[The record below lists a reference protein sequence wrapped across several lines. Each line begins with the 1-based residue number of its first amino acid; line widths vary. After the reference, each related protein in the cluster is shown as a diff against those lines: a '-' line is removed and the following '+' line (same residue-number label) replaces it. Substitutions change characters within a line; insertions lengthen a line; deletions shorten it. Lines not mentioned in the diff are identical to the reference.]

1 MTTVIKVLGPP
12 GCGKTTFLLKRF
24 RECLSMSCINKM
36 GYFSFSKQAAYEAL
50 ERAEKVIDLTGK
62 DRLVFSTLHSFTY
75 RLLDLHRE
83 EVFNNHHER
92 VFAQRMGLTRQWDND
107 QGVFAVTKDDR
118 IAAIVKYA
126 TVTGRELE
134 EVWKPFAY
142 VIPWAEIQRYVDG
155 LNKYKQAYNLVDF
168 NDMILNA
175 MHSVNIPEFD
185 FLFIDECQDT
195 SKIQWDFIREKLM
208 PKTKVLYLVGDD
220 DQTIFSFA
228 GANSKEFIEFPCD
241 ETILLDQSYR
251 VPAKVQEIANRVIT
265 KVQHRIPKKWKPR
278 EEKGDI
284 NRSVQV
290 VPKLIDIKEVIR
302 AKGEWLILARDN
314 YILSTARN
322 MLRNAGIYYAER
334 RRSYGVRT
342 SETWEPALNSEV
354 FLAAHTYWTLRNVGY
369 VTGTAFLNMCKY
381 MEMSEEAQAVQDE
394 ELITYDNCP
403 KLILHKVLN
412 ENAFSALKGIKPHDI
427 EYLWALCQNN
437 EVDENF
443 ILTAPRVKL
452 ATIHAVKGSE
462 CDNVVLFTD
471 TSPQSHEGLVT
482 PGRRDEEL
490 RIIYVGITRA
500 RRCLWIIEPQTK
512 NTFIKELYKDIELY
526 KEEREEQLKK
536 GKGTRWKKQ

>member
-24 RECLSMSCINKM
+24 RECLSMSCIERM

-107 QGVFAVTKDDR
+107 QGVYAVTKDDR
-118 IAAIVKYA
+118 IAALVKYA
-126 TVTGRELE
+126 TVTGTPIE
-134 EVWKPFAY
+134 EAWKPFAY
-142 VIPWAEIQRYVDG
+142 VIPWLEVQRYVDG
-155 LNKYKQAYNLVDF
+155 LTKYKAAYNLVDF

-175 MHSVNIPEFD
+175 MKAVNIPEFD

-195 SKIQWDFIREKLM
+195 SKIQWDFIRQKLM
-208 PKTKVLYLVGDD
+208 PKTKVMYLVGDD

-251 VPAKVQEIANRVIT
+251 VPAKVQEIADRVIT
-265 KVQHRIPKKWKPR
+265 KVQHRIPKRWKPR
-278 EEKGDI
+278 AEKGDI
-284 NRSVQV
+284 NSSVQV

-314 YILSTARN
+314 YILSHARKI
-322 MLRNAGIYYAER
+322 LRNAGIYYSER

-342 SETWEPALNSEV
+342 AETWEPALSQEA
-354 FLAAHTYWTLRNVGY
+354 FLAAHTYWTFKKVGF
-369 VTGTAFLNMCKY
+369 VTATAFLNMAKY
-381 MEMSEEAQAVQDE
+381 MEMSEEAQEVQDE
-394 ELITYDNCP
+394 QLITHDNCP
-403 KLILHKVLN
+403 KAILDVINTTSTLK
-412 ENAFSALKGIKPHDI
+412 ALKGLRPTDA
-427 EYLWALCQNN
+427 EYIWALNQNN

-443 ILTAPRVKL
+443 ILAAPRVKL

-471 TSPQSHEGLVT
+471 TSPQSHEGLTT

-500 RRCLWIIEPQTK
+500 RRKLWIIEPQTK
-512 NTFIKELYKDIELY
+512 NNFIKELYKGIEAF
-526 KEEREEQLKK
+526 KEELQEKLEKERRRKK
-536 GKGTRWKKQ
+536 

>member
-24 RECLSMSCINKM
+24 RECLSMSCIERM

-118 IAAIVKYA
+118 IAALVKYA
-126 TVTGRELE
+126 TVTGTPLE
-134 EVWKPFAY
+134 EAWKPFAY
-142 VIPWAEIQRYVDG
+142 VIPWLEVQRYVDG
-155 LNKYKQAYNLVDF
+155 LTKYKAAYNLVDF

-175 MHSVNIPEFD
+175 MKAVNIPEFD

-195 SKIQWDFIREKLM
+195 SKIQWDFIRQKLM
-208 PKTKVLYLVGDD
+208 PKTKVMYLVGDD

-251 VPAKVQEIANRVIT
+251 VPAKVQEIADRVIT
-265 KVQHRIPKKWKPR
+265 KVQHRIPKRWKPR
-278 EEKGDI
+278 AEKGDI
-284 NRSVQV
+284 NSSVQV

-302 AKGEWLILARDN
+302 ARGEWLILARDN
-314 YILSTARN
+314 YILSHARKI
-322 MLRNAGIYYAER
+322 LRNAGIYYSER

-342 SETWEPALNSEV
+342 AETWEPALPQEA
-354 FLAAHTYWTLRNVGY
+354 FLAAHTYRTFKKVGF
-369 VTGTAFLNMCKY
+369 VTTTAFLNMAKY
-381 MEMSEEAQAVQDE
+381 MEMSEEAQEVQDE
-394 ELITYDNCP
+394 QLITHDNCP
-403 KLILHKVLN
+403 KAILDVINTTSTLK
-412 ENAFSALKGIKPHDI
+412 ALKGLRPTDA
-427 EYLWALCQNN
+427 EYIWALNQNN

-443 ILTAPRVKL
+443 ILAAPRVKL

-471 TSPQSHEGLVT
+471 TSPQSHDGLIT

-500 RRCLWIIEPQTK
+500 RRKLWIIEPQTK
-512 NTFIKELYKDIELY
+512 NNFIKELYKGIEAF
-526 KEEREEQLKK
+526 KEELNEKLEKERRRQK
-536 GKGTRWKKQ
+536 

>member
-24 RECLSMSCINKM
+24 RECLSMSCIERM

-118 IAAIVKYA
+118 IAALVKYA
-126 TVTGRELE
+126 TVTGTPLE
-134 EVWKPFAY
+134 EAWKPFAY
-142 VIPWAEIQRYVDG
+142 VIPWLEVQRYVDG
-155 LNKYKQAYNLVDF
+155 LTKYKAAYNLVDF

-175 MHSVNIPEFD
+175 MKAVNIPEFD

-195 SKIQWDFIREKLM
+195 SKIQWDFIRQKLM
-208 PKTKVLYLVGDD
+208 PKTKVMYLVGDD

-251 VPAKVQEIANRVIT
+251 VPAKVQEIADRVIT
-265 KVQHRIPKKWKPR
+265 KVQHRIPKRWKPR
-278 EEKGDI
+278 AEKGDI
-284 NRSVQV
+284 NSSVQV

-302 AKGEWLILARDN
+302 ARGEWLILARDN
-314 YILSTARN
+314 YILSHARKI
-322 MLRNAGIYYAER
+322 LRNAGIYYSER

-342 SETWEPALNSEV
+342 AETWEPALPQEA
-354 FLAAHTYWTLRNVGY
+354 FLAAHTYWTFKKVGF
-369 VTGTAFLNMCKY
+369 VTTTAFLNMAKY
-381 MEMSEEAQAVQDE
+381 MEMSEEAQEVQDE
-394 ELITYDNCP
+394 QLITHDNCP
-403 KLILHKVLN
+403 KAILEVIHTTSTLK
-412 ENAFSALKGIKPHDI
+412 ALKGLRPTDA
-427 EYLWALCQNN
+427 EYIWALNQNN

-443 ILTAPRVKL
+443 ILAAPRVKL

-471 TSPQSHEGLVT
+471 TSPQSHDGLIT

-500 RRCLWIIEPQTK
+500 RRKLWIIEPQTK
-512 NTFIKELYKDIELY
+512 NNFIKELYKGIEAF
-526 KEEREEQLKK
+526 KEELNEKLEKERRRQK
-536 GKGTRWKKQ
+536 

>member
-24 RECLSMSCINKM
+24 RECLSMSCIERM

-118 IAAIVKYA
+118 IAALVKYA
-126 TVTGRELE
+126 TVTGTPLE
-134 EVWKPFAY
+134 EAWKPFAY
-142 VIPWAEIQRYVDG
+142 VIPWLEVQRYVDG
-155 LNKYKQAYNLVDF
+155 LTKYKAAYNLVDF

-175 MHSVNIPEFD
+175 MKAVNIPEFD

-195 SKIQWDFIREKLM
+195 SKIQWDFIRQKLM
-208 PKTKVLYLVGDD
+208 PKTKVMYLVGDD

-251 VPAKVQEIANRVIT
+251 VPAKVQEIADRVIT
-265 KVQHRIPKKWKPR
+265 KVQHRIPKRWKPR
-278 EEKGDI
+278 TEKGDI
-284 NRSVQV
+284 NSSVQV

-314 YILSTARN
+314 YILSHARKI
-322 MLRNAGIYYAER
+322 LRNAGIYYSER

-342 SETWEPALNSEV
+342 AETWEPALPQEA
-354 FLAAHTYWTLRNVGY
+354 FLAAHAYWTFKKVGF
-369 VTGTAFLNMCKY
+369 VTTTAFLNMAKY
-381 MEMSEEAQAVQDE
+381 MEMSEEAQEVQDE
-394 ELITYDNCP
+394 QLITYDNCP
-403 KLILHKVLN
+403 KAILEVINTTSTLK
-412 ENAFSALKGIKPHDI
+412 ALKGLRPTDA
-427 EYLWALCQNN
+427 EYIWALNQNN

-443 ILTAPRVKL
+443 ILAAPRVKL

-471 TSPQSHEGLVT
+471 TSPQSHDGLIT

-500 RRCLWIIEPQTK
+500 RRKLWIIEPQTK
-512 NTFIKELYKDIELY
+512 NNFIKELYKGIEAF
-526 KEEREEQLKK
+526 KEELNEKLEKER
-536 GKGTRWKKQ
+536 RKQK

>member
-24 RECLSMSCINKM
+24 RECLSMSCIERM

-50 ERAEKVIDLTGK
+50 ERAQKVIDLTGK

-118 IAAIVKYA
+118 IAALVKFA
-126 TVTGRELE
+126 TVTGMSLE
-134 EVWKPFAY
+134 EAWKPFAY
-142 VIPWAEIQRYVDG
+142 VIPWLEVQRYVDG
-155 LNKYKQAYNLVDF
+155 LTKYKAAYNLVDF

-175 MHSVNIPEFD
+175 MNAVNIPEFD
-185 FLFIDECQDT
+185 YLFIDECQDT
-195 SKIQWDFIREKLM
+195 SKIQWDFIKQKLM
-208 PKTKVLYLVGDD
+208 PKTKVMYLVGDD

-251 VPAKVQEIANRVIT
+251 VPAKVQEIADRVIC

-278 EEKGDI
+278 EEQGDI
-284 NRSVQV
+284 NRSVKV
-290 VPKLIDIKEVIR
+290 VPKLLDIKETIR
-302 AKGEWLILARDN
+302 AKGNWLILARDN
-314 YILSTARN
+314 YILGRARK
-322 MLRNAGIYYAER
+322 MLRDAGIYYSER

-342 SETWEPALNSEV
+342 AETWEPALPEDV
-354 FLAAHTYWTLRNVGY
+354 FLAAHTYWTFKKVGF
-369 VTGTAFLNMCKY
+369 VTTAAFLNMCKY
-381 MEMSEEAQAVQDE
+381 MGMSEQAQSVQDE
-394 ELITYDNCP
+394 EFITTDICP
-403 KLILHKVLN
+403 SEVL
-412 ENAFSALKGIKPHDI
+412 EVMSKSTAFRALKGVKPTDL

-443 ILTAPRVKL
+443 ILTAPRVRL

-462 CDNVVLFTD
+462 CDNVVIFTD
-471 TSPQSHEGLVT
+471 TSPQSHDGLNI

-490 RIIYVGITRA
+490 RIIYVGLTRA
-500 RRCLWIIEPQTK
+500 RKCLWILEPQTK
-512 NTFIKELYKDIELY
+512 NNFIKELYKGIEAY
-526 KEEREEQLKK
+526 KEEREEQLEK
-536 GKGTRWKKQ
+536 GRHK

>member
-24 RECLSMSCINKM
+24 RECLSMSCIERM

-118 IAAIVKYA
+118 IAALVKYA
-126 TVTGRELE
+126 TVTGTPLE
-134 EVWKPFAY
+134 EAWKPFAY
-142 VIPWAEIQRYVDG
+142 VIPWLEVQRYVDG
-155 LNKYKQAYNLVDF
+155 LTKYKAAYNLVDF

-175 MHSVNIPEFD
+175 MKAVNIPEFD

-195 SKIQWDFIREKLM
+195 SKIQWDFIRQKLM
-208 PKTKVLYLVGDD
+208 PKTKVMYLVGDD

-251 VPAKVQEIANRVIT
+251 VPAKVQEIADRVIT
-265 KVQHRIPKKWKPR
+265 KVQHRIPKRWKPR
-278 EEKGDI
+278 AEKGDI
-284 NRSVQV
+284 NSSVQV

-302 AKGEWLILARDN
+302 ARGEWLILARDN
-314 YILSTARN
+314 YILSHARKI
-322 MLRNAGIYYAER
+322 LRNAGIYYSER

-342 SETWEPALNSEV
+342 AETWEPALPQEA
-354 FLAAHTYWTLRNVGY
+354 FLAAHAYWTFKKVGF
-369 VTGTAFLNMCKY
+369 VTTTAFLNMAKY
-381 MEMSEEAQAVQDE
+381 MEMSEEAQEVQDE
-394 ELITYDNCP
+394 QLITHDNCP
-403 KLILHKVLN
+403 KAILDVINTTSTLK
-412 ENAFSALKGIKPHDI
+412 ALKGLRPTDA
-427 EYLWALCQNN
+427 EYIWALNQNN

-443 ILTAPRVKL
+443 ILAAPRVKL

-471 TSPQSHEGLVT
+471 TSPQSHDGLIT

-490 RIIYVGITRA
+490 RIIYVGVTRA
-500 RRCLWIIEPQTK
+500 RRKLWIIEPQTK
-512 NTFIKELYKDIELY
+512 NNFIKELYKGIEAF
-526 KEEREEQLKK
+526 KEELNEKLEKERRRQK
-536 GKGTRWKKQ
+536 